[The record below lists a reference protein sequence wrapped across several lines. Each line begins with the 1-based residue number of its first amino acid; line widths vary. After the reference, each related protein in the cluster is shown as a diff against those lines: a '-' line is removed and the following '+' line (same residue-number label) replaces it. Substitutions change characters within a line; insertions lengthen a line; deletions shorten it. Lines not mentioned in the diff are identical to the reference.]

1 MTHTSRKSLQSNDLR
16 CDRPA
21 PDKCGGKPCIAGTR
35 IRVHDIYVWH
45 ILDGQSAVEILA
57 EKPELS
63 LASISFVYDHLQQIE
78 RELADE
84 NTNYEALKGKA
95 TSQSHQVVAVA
106 HGYGTAP
113 PS

>member
-1 MTHTSRKSLQSNDLR
+1 MQLITPVHIESR
-16 CDRPA
+16 P
-21 PDKCGGKPCIAGTR
+21 G

-45 ILDGQSAVEILA
+45 VLDGLSPVEILA

-63 LASISFVYDHLQQIE
+63 LASIHAAISYVFDHREEIE

-84 NTNYEALKGKA
+84 NAEYERLKQKA
-95 TSQSHQVVAVA
+95 STKHVGDGDTDQV
-106 HGYGTAP
+106 

>member
-1 MTHTSRKSLQSNDLR
+1 MQVVTTTHIESR
-16 CDRPA
+16 

-45 ILDGQSAVEILA
+45 VLDGLSPVEILA

-63 LASISFVYDHLQQIE
+63 LASIHAAISYVFDNRENIE

-84 NTNYEALKGKA
+84 NTEYERLKQKA
-95 TSQSHQVVAVA
+95 STKQVTDGNTHQV
-106 HGYGTAP
+106 
-113 PS
+113 SS

>member
-1 MTHTSRKSLQSNDLR
+1 MQVVVAAHIESR
-16 CDRPA
+16 PE
-21 PDKCGGKPCIAGTR
+21 KCGGRPCIAGTR

-45 ILDGQSAVEILA
+45 VLDGLSPVEILA

-63 LASISFVYDHLQQIE
+63 LASIHAAISYVFDHRDEIE

-84 NTNYEALKGKA
+84 NADYERLKQKTPAKHVADGNA
-95 TSQSHQVVAVA
+95 HQV
-106 HGYGTAP
+106 